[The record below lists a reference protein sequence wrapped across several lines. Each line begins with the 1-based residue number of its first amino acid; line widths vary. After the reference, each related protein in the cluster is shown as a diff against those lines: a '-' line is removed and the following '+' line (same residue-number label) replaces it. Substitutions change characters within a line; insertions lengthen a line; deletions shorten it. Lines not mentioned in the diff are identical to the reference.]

1 MNSSYRVA
9 LTLTF
14 GLSSAALAASNNP
27 RVLVLIPETVIQRTV
42 PDPAAE
48 TAISNGLLQ
57 AGMILVD
64 LKQSEKLESREAV
77 MGWLEGRNDRN
88 TLTRLASRFKADL
101 LVTGEAFAEQITN
114 APAEIRAAGFAS
126 FGSRLEV
133 KVVDLATARIL
144 YSNAFTASGAN
155 LAPLIAAKT
164 ALQNAGE
171 DAVVEIA
178 PALLKWR
185 GGNGVTAPARAY
197 VVRAVG
203 IPSYSKFKGVLEKL
217 RVQKGV
223 SNVDSRQYD
232 IKDSEIEVN
241 FGGSVDDLASLLEK
255 VGLVVTK
262 LSAGEIRATYRK

>member
-48 TAISNGLLQ
+48 TAISNGLIQ

-64 LKQSEKLESREAV
+64 LKQSEKLEGREAV

-126 FGSRLEV
+126 FGSRSRWWTWPPPASCTATRLPPLEP
-133 KVVDLATARIL
+133 IW
-144 YSNAFTASGAN
+144 
-155 LAPLIAAKT
+155 P
-164 ALQNAGE
+164 
-171 DAVVEIA
+171 
-178 PALLKWR
+178 P
-185 GGNGVTAPARAY
+185 
-197 VVRAVG
+197 
-203 IPSYSKFKGVLEKL
+203 
-217 RVQKGV
+217 
-223 SNVDSRQYD
+223 
-232 IKDSEIEVN
+232 
-241 FGGSVDDLASLLEK
+241 
-255 VGLVVTK
+255 
-262 LSAGEIRATYRK
+262 